1 MTLASPLSR
10 FGSPG
15 FAAVWSTDAE
25 IPRVLNVPFPVTFKI
40 DKPYTEDM
48 SFNVSS
54 PDIQFQNC
62 LVEVKKGFTT
72 AVAMAQLLKPQLLPL
87 ETKKTATVQVR
98 QISSS
103 HTTVQAVPLA
113 LATVSDSPS
122 QLSSIGSGS
131 NITEFNGQ
139 PSHNIQH
146 PGWYQAIK
154 SELINLQVQFQPC
167 GNSPH
172 EQCLVELRDH
182 PYLTVLITVYQ
193 DAVTKTAN
201 GLCGQLSAADFQEN
215 KSPSIRKAPL
225 DFIHALEQSRN
236 VPYNAESS
244 ETTDYLQDWRIPDG
258 IQIQFPE

>member
-1 MTLASPLSR
+1 MKPSFCVLLLVMTSVTLASPLSR

-15 FAAVWSTDAE
+15 YAAVWSTDAE
-25 IPRVLNVPFPVTFKI
+25 IPRVPNVPFPVTFKI

-62 LVEVKKGFTT
+62 LVAVKKGFTT

-87 ETKKTATVQVR
+87 ETKKTATVQG
-98 QISSS
+98 
-103 HTTVQAVPLA
+103 
-113 LATVSDSPS
+113 SD
-122 QLSSIGSGS
+122 
-131 NITEFNGQ
+131 
-139 PSHNIQH
+139 SHNIQH
-146 PGWYQAIK
+146 PGWYQAIM

-172 EQCLVELRDH
+172 EQCLVELREHPIRRQHHFYKDSGVFRDLDH
-182 PYLTVLITVYQ
+182 PYLTAHITVYQ

-244 ETTDYLQDWRIPDG
+244 ETTDYLQDWRIPDS
-258 IQIQFPE
+258 IQIQFPLV